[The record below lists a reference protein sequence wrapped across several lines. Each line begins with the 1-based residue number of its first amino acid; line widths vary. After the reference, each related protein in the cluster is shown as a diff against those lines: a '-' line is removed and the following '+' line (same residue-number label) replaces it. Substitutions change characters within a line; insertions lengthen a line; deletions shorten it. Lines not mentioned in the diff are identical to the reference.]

1 MTTSRGGD
9 GQSSVEV
16 GTFIKTPSAHIVEIL
31 AVAGLDFAV
40 LDAEH
45 APFDFGTLDA
55 MLIAGKAAGLPLFV
69 RVPDFQ
75 PSTLLRSLD
84 LGAAGVLVPHVDT
97 PEDARN
103 VVARCRYKAGVRGY
117 SGGSRSSGYGEKGM
131 LAAVEDA
138 ESVQIM
144 CQIESIEAVDNT
156 RAIAAT
162 QGVDGIFVGRADLA
176 LSMGLADSQHPDV
189 LKATERAIA
198 AGVSQGKRIGVVASS
213 LEERKRYSDL
223 GATWFL
229 HGSDQSLLKQAARAL
244 VRA

>member
-131 LAAVEDA
+131 LAAVADA

>member
-1 MTTSRGGD
+1 MTISRGSD
-9 GQSSVEV
+9 GHSRVEV

-31 AVAGLDFAV
+31 AAAGLDFAV

-69 RVPDFQ
+69 RVPDYQ

-84 LGAAGVLVPHVDT
+84 LGATGVLVPHVDT
-97 PEDARN
+97 PEDASI
-103 VVARCRYKAGVRGY
+103 VVGRCRYKAGVRGY

-131 LAAVEDA
+131 LAAIEDA
-138 ESVQIM
+138 ENVQIM
-144 CQIESIEAVDNT
+144 CQIESIEAVDNA

-176 LSMGLADSQHPDV
+176 LSMGLADSQHLDV

-198 AGVSQGKRIGVVASS
+198 AGVAQGKRVGVVASS
-213 LEERKRYSDL
+213 LEERHRYSDL
-223 GATWFL
+223 GASWFL

-244 VRA
+244 MRA

>member
-213 LEERKRYSDL
+213 LEERKRYSEL